1 MSERSAYPDANA
13 EAGDDTAIRPDDGSP
28 PGVPPW
34 VKVFGI
40 VALVLVVLFVIMLL
54 SGGGGG
60 HGPGRHTSAN
70 SARDGYVAVAA
81 EQQQHDA
88 VQRL

>member
-1 MSERSAYPDANA
+1 MSERSAYPDSNV
-13 EAGDDTAIRPDDGSP
+13 EAGDDTAVQPDDGSP
-28 PGVPPW
+28 PGAPLW

-70 SARDGYVAVAA
+70 SARSGYAVVAA
-81 EQQQHDA
+81 EQHDA
-88 VQRL
+88 VQQL